1 MLIRCQESFRRIT
14 PYNSKMKITGLI
26 FTTFL
31 LFSGLI
37 HAQPDFR
44 PGYVI
49 TRESDTLTGQIDYR
63 DDARMSKMCRF
74 KPEGSD
80 VETTYL
86 PNDIIGFRF
95 DDGKY
100 YVSKEAKGEKV
111 FLEFLI
117 NAKVSVFYMKDSKGY
132 HFFLEKE
139 GLGLTEI
146 PYEDKEQ
153 VIDEKMVF
161 INPTKHIG
169 VLNYYYH
176 DAPELQTRIFRMG
189 EPDHENMIK
198 LAVDYNNL
206 VSKDGNIVIYQK
218 KIPIFSLAIEPF
230 GGLINYNSKYL
241 NYGKGFEYGVDLH
254 LWMPRSNKNLYF
266 KTGLHYASTD
276 SGQLFKMPLKL
287 QYLYPSEHFRPRA
300 SIGVNVYFGED
311 ANFDAVGYLPELSIG
326 FIYKIYKKIYL
337 SSNLNLEYTPII
349 IKPGD
354 GGSFL
359 GIVSRSFTIGIYI
372 DLIKR

>member
-1 MLIRCQESFRRIT
+1 
-14 PYNSKMKITGLI
+14 MKITWLI

-37 HAQPDFR
+37 QAQPDFR
-44 PGYVI
+44 PGYII

-63 DDARMSKMCRF
+63 DARMSKMCRF
-74 KPEGSD
+74 KPEGRD
-80 VETTYL
+80 DETTYL
-86 PNDIIGFRF
+86 PNDIPGFRF
-95 DDGKY
+95 NDGKY
-100 YVSKEAKGEKV
+100 YVSKEVKGEKV

-117 NAKVSVFYMKDSKGY
+117 DAKVSVFYMKDIKGNHY
-132 HFFLEKE
+132 FLEKE

-161 INPTKHIG
+161 IEPTKHIG
-169 VLNYYYH
+169 VLNYYFH

-189 EPDHENMIK
+189 EPGHENLIK

-206 VSKDGNIVIYQK
+206 VSEDGNTVIYKK
-218 KIPIFSLAIEPF
+218 KIPVLSLAIEPF
-230 GGLINYNSKYL
+230 GGLVKYNSKHL
-241 NYGKGFEYGVDLH
+241 IYGTGFAYGFDLH
-254 LWMPRSNKNLYF
+254 LWMPRSNENLYF
-266 KTGLHYASTD
+266 KTGIHYVGAD

-349 IKPGD
+349 IMPRDEGT
-354 GGSFL
+354 FL
-359 GIVSRSFTIGIYI
+359 GIVSRTFTIGIYI
-372 DLIKR
+372 DLLKR